1 MTREHSLSTSS
12 GTITI
17 AQAQP
22 SDIDIVISILEEA
35 GQWLLE
41 RGIYQWLPGSFSRDR
56 IASSFELGQVYLA
69 KQGEEAIGT
78 LTL

>member
-1 MTREHSLSTSS
+1 MAREHSLSTSS

-56 IASSFELGQVYLA
+56 IASSLEHSKYG
-69 KQGEEAIGT
+69 KQPFMKKRAGENR
-78 LTL
+78 